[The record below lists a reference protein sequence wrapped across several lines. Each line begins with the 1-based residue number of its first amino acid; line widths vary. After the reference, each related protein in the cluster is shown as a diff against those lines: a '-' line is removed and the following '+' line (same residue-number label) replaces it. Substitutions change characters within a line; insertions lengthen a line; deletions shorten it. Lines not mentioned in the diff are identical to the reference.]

1 MIGAAR
7 RRLRTIPSGVLLS
20 IVLALTLLA
29 SVGAGVARAQTL
41 DGENTVTVILGDGT
55 QVKMY
60 GRANSLNTAFSGEY
74 YYLPVNLRLST
85 KQDGTTPEFLFL
97 KFTTEKGDAEG
108 ALMHFL
114 MEWGLTPEQEAEA
127 QTKLADKLKELAS
140 TNPKYRAVQKP
151 KLMGPA
157 MLRSDTQESF
167 RIISATLAD
176 KTFAPSVVTS
186 GRAPLMPGSKI
197 AVATRLD
204 KNGAQLLAATFEK
217 NRSITDVSLDLH
229 FRYDVLMP
237 AVDGNITVDWTKV
250 QESFRR
256 YTRDR
261 THRDKDDDTLP
272 KNNSLGD
279 DIITDTEKDS
289 LFARMTESKAVTIKL
304 DNLRPD
310 DPTAQKVVGAFMDY
324 FLASIA
330 DKEFAKPEPAKDKDA
345 DGTKYNPPDDLYEY
359 HVDQTK
365 FEKRVQSKH
374 ESYNLKMRLPVAQDW
389 TLTENLASWYDGVK
403 NNAACVAAVNLN
415 DPFFAH
421 RDINL
426 ILDLEGE
433 EMFGTEVNYV
443 TVNVRKKRSSG
454 NDFSDRVTIDRDYLK
469 TKGVKATMTYAR
481 GDDKN
486 PDVYEYQSQWSFR
499 GGLVYPA
506 SAAWIQGEWAGVTL
520 APPIKPIRIELEGN
534 ADELKQAGITRATL
548 QVRYMKLGKEVEAN
562 IPYSVA
568 KGEAS
573 TFGTI
578 FMDRDSRGYACRLVF
593 DHKEKGKM
601 ALDWKPETSDYVYAS
616 IPDGFK
622 DPTST
627 AVAKALEIG
636 KSIVKPAPDGTVSTA
651 DRVLEKFKDVLGA
664 AR

>member
-1 MIGAAR
+1 MIGAAPR
-7 RRLRTIPSGVLLS
+7 RIRMLHGGLLLL
-20 IVLALTLLA
+20 LALGIAFLA
-29 SVGAGVARAQTL
+29 TGAAQAQTL
-41 DGENTVTVILGDGT
+41 DGENKVTVVLDDGT
-55 QVKMY
+55 AVTMY
-60 GRANSLNTAFSGEY
+60 GRAQTLSPNFTGEY
-74 YYLPVNLRLST
+74 FYLPANLRLS
-85 KQDGTTPEFLFL
+85 KKLDGETPEFLFL
-97 KFTTEKGDAEG
+97 KYTTEKGDAEG

-114 MEWGLTPEQEAEA
+114 MEWGLTPQQEQEA
-127 QTKLADKLKELAS
+127 QTKLAAKLKDMAATNRKYAS
-140 TNPKYRAVQKP
+140 VTKP

-167 RIISATLAD
+167 RIISATLSD
-176 KTFAPSVVTS
+176 KGFAPSVVTT

-197 AVATRLD
+197 AVASRLD

-217 NRSITDVSLDLH
+217 GRSITDVSLDLH
-229 FRYDVLMP
+229 FRYDILMP
-237 AVDGNITVDWTKV
+237 AVNGKITVNWQAV
-250 QESFRR
+250 QQEYRK

-272 KNNSLGD
+272 KNNSQGD
-279 DIITDTEKDS
+279 DIVNDSEKDS
-289 LFARMTESKAVTIKL
+289 LFAMMTESKAVNIKL

-310 DPTAQKVVGAFMDY
+310 DPTVQKVVSAFMDY
-324 FLASIA
+324 FLQSIS
-330 DKEFAKPEPAKDKDA
+330 DKQFAKPENKKDKDS
-345 DGTKYNPPDDLYEY
+345 DGTKYNPPDELYEY
-359 HVDQTK
+359 HVVQER
-365 FEKRVQSKH
+365 FEKRVQTKT
-374 ESYNLKMRLPVAQDW
+374 ETFDLTMRLPVTQDW

-415 DPFFAH
+415 DPFFGH

-433 EMFGTEVNYV
+433 EMFGQEVNYV

-469 TKGVKATMTYAR
+469 NKGVKATMTYAR

-486 PDVYEYQSQWSFR
+486 PDVYEVQSQWSFR
-499 GGLVYPA
+499 GGAVYPTDA
-506 SAAWIQGEWAGVTL
+506 PWVKGEWAGVTL
-520 APPIKPIRIELEGN
+520 APPIKARRIELEGSPEEMK
-534 ADELKQAGITRATL
+534 AAGIVRATL
-548 QVRYMKLGKEVEAN
+548 QVRYMKMGKEMETN

-573 TFGTI
+573 TAGTI
-578 FMDRDSRGYACRLVF
+578 YMDRDSRGYACRLVF

-601 ALDWKPETSDYVYAS
+601 ALEWKPETSDYVYAS

-627 AVAKALEIG
+627 AVAKALELG
-636 KSIVKPAPDGTVSTA
+636 KTLVRPAADGTVSKTEQ
-651 DRVLEKFKDVLGA
+651 VLDKFKDILGV

>member
-7 RRLRTIPSGVLLS
+7 RRLLTVHGGALLS
-20 IVLALTLLA
+20 IALILGFLSA
-29 SVGAGVARAQTL
+29 SPARAQTL
-41 DGENTVTVILGDGT
+41 DGENTVTVILEDGT
-55 QVKMY
+55 SVKLY
-60 GRANSLNTAFSGEY
+60 GRAASLSTAFSGEY
-74 YYLPVNLRLST
+74 YYLPVGLRLST

-114 MEWGLTPEQEAEA
+114 MQWGLTAEQEREV
-127 QTKLADKLKELAS
+127 QTKLAEKLKDLAA
-140 TNPKYRAVQKP
+140 TNRKYAAVKSPKV
-151 KLMGPA
+151 MGPA

-167 RIISATLAD
+167 RIISATLSD
-176 KTFAPSVVTS
+176 KGFAPSVVTS
-186 GRAPLMPGSKI
+186 GRAPLMPSSKI
-197 AVATRLD
+197 AVASRLD

-217 NRSITDVSLDLH
+217 GRSITDVSLDLH
-229 FRYDVLMP
+229 FRYDILMP
-237 AVDGNITVDWTKV
+237 AVDGSITVNWSQV
-250 QESFRR
+250 SEEFRK
-256 YTRDR
+256 YTRHR
-261 THRDKDDDTLP
+261 TQRDVDDNSLP
-272 KNNSLGD
+272 KNNSMGD

-289 LFARMTESKAVTIKL
+289 IFARMTESKAVLIKL

-310 DPTAQKVVGAFMDY
+310 DPSAQKVVAAFMDY
-324 FLASIA
+324 FLQSFA
-330 DKEFAKPEPAKDKDA
+330 DKQFAKPEAKKDKDEA
-345 DGTKYNPPDDLYEY
+345 GTQYNPPDGLYEY
-359 HVDQTK
+359 HVDRER

-374 ESYNLKMRLPVAQDW
+374 ESYNLKMRLPVTQDW

-454 NDFSDRVTIDRDYLK
+454 NPFSDRVTIDREYLK

-486 PDVYEYQSQWSFR
+486 PDVYEVQSQWSFR
-499 GGLVYPA
+499 GGLLYPEPA
-506 SAAWIQGEWAGVTL
+506 PWIQGEWAGVTL
-520 APPIKPIRIELEGN
+520 APPIKARRIELEGN
-534 ADELKQAGITRATL
+534 PDEMKQMGITRATL
-548 QVRYMKLGKEVEAN
+548 QVRYMKLGKEVETN

-573 TFGTI
+573 TAGTI
-578 FMDRDSRGYACRLVF
+578 YMDRDSRGYACRLVF
-593 DHKEKGKM
+593 DHKDKGKL

-616 IPDGFK
+616 IPDGLK

-627 AVAKALEIG
+627 TMAKAIEIG
-636 KSIVKPAPDGTVSTA
+636 KTLVRPAADGTVSTT
-651 DRVLEKFKDVLGA
+651 DKVLDKFKDILGVV
-664 AR
+664 R